1 MIEQKQLL
9 DQLPKEIKPA
19 FQELK
24 VLKHLNAAVSKRS
37 LALPVRICFASFSFC
52 CFARRTSFES
62 FKGETFPGKD
72 TVYRFLNHS
81 GYAWRRFLLSLSSET
96 VRRVRKLTSAHRETV
111 FIFDDS
117 MFERN
122 RSKAVEM
129 LARFK
134 DHATGAYYKGFR
146 MLTMGWSDG
155 HSFIPMDFALL
166 SSTKSGI
173 TGMMEGI
180 DKRSAGYKRRL
191 EAFFSAPQVIAAM
204 LDRAIQS
211 GVSASFVL
219 MDSWFT
225 HAPLIQEV
233 MRRGLY
239 VIGMVK
245 NDNKRYIVGGQ
256 RICLKALYAVAP
268 RVEGKNRNILRL
280 IRTDQAPGI
289 PVTVVF
295 VRHRSM
301 KNEWLAI
308 LSTDLTLSA
317 QEIIRIYRIRWE
329 IEVFFKCA
337 KSLLRLQKEFQGRS
351 YDLLVSH
358 TTIVF
363 SRYILLAWQHR
374 QSTNQRF
381 FGGLFYLLCDEVD
394 TLDWAVALQQLVEVM
409 NEIVTQ
415 VGKKL
420 SAMIKSQLQHWIS
433 ALPSYIKDYLPISCW
448 SSRREPRSSRPSQIR
463 TSDCLT
469 IMKIDDLCR
478 NSTSKEMS
486 VYALYRR

>member
-1 MIEQKQLL
+1 MIEQMQSL

-24 VLKHLNAAVSKRS
+24 VIKHLNAAGFKKKFGFTCSYLFRLVFVLLFHQKNWFR
-37 LALPVRICFASFSFC
+37 LL
-52 CFARRTSFES
+52 ES
-62 FKGETFPGKD
+62 NKGEGFPGKD
-72 TVYRFLNHS
+72 SVYRFLNHS
-81 GYAWRRFLLSLSSET
+81 NYAWRRFLLSLSIET
-96 VRRVRKLTSAHRETV
+96 VQKIERLTSNNRETV

-134 DHATGAYYKGFR
+134 DHATGAFYKGFR

-166 SSTKSGI
+166 SSTKSSLN
-173 TGMMEGI
+173 GMMAGI
-180 DKRSAGYKRRL
+180 DKRSSGYKRRQ
-191 EAFFSAPQVIAAM
+191 EALLSAPQVIATM
-204 LDRAIQS
+204 LDRAIQA

-233 MRRGLY
+233 IRRGLH

-245 NDNKRYIVGGQ
+245 NDNKRYIVGDK
-256 RICLKALYAVAP
+256 RLCLKDLYKSAP
-268 RVEGKNRNILRL
+268 PVESKSRNILRL
-280 IRTDQAPGI
+280 IQTELAPGI
-289 PVTVVF
+289 PVIVVF
-295 VRHRSM
+295 VRHRSK
-301 KNEWLAI
+301 KNDWLAI
-308 LSTDLTLSA
+308 LSTDLTLTA
-317 QEIIRIYRIRWE
+317 EDIIRIYRMRWD

-351 YDLLVSH
+351 YDLLISH

-374 QSTNQRF
+374 QSTDQRT
-381 FGGLFYLLCDEVD
+381 FGGLFYLLCDEVG
-394 TLDWAVALQQLVEVM
+394 TLDWTVALQQLVEVI
-409 NEIVTQ
+409 NEIAAKT
-415 VGKKL
+415 GKKITE
-420 SAMIKSQLQHWIS
+420 MIQRQLHQWIAS
-433 ALPSYIKDYLPISCW
+433 LPSYIKAYLPISSCE
-448 SSRREPRSSRPSQIR
+448 S
-463 TSDCLT
+463 
-469 IMKIDDLCR
+469 
-478 NSTSKEMS
+478 
-486 VYALYRR
+486 